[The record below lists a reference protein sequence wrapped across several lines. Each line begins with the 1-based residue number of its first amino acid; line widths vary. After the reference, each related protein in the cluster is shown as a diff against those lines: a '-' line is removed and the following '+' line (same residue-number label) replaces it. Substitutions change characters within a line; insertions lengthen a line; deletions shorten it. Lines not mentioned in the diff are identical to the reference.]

1 MMNQEYSMM
10 NNKKIVRKVSKS
22 HVNRN
27 VVGRLLQISMAF
39 VFLLF
44 VGRFLYL
51 SISKTIAGENISER
65 VSNLYKRDEILKSV
79 RGAIYDNSGNVIA
92 EDSHSFTLYAILDKS
107 SLDYKGK
114 PMYVVDKEKTAEKL
128 STVIPLSEKKI
139 LKYLHPKHKAYQVE
153 FGTAGSGI
161 SLATKKKIM
170 AMHLPGI
177 HFDETPSRLYPN
189 GRFASHIIGIAQPF
203 NDKKTHSIN
212 LIGTMGIEKYFN
224 KVLSGKDGRRIA
236 LVDAGE
242 YQLPGGQ
249 HSYKAPINGNNIYLT
264 IDSQL
269 QIYLENLLDAVQNKY
284 KPKALTAI
292 VEDVK
297 TGKIR
302 AASQRPTFDPATRKG
317 LNDNWRNILVQDSYE
332 PGSVF
337 KILSITA
344 AIQEG
349 KYNPKEYY
357 RSGSITFNG
366 STIHD
371 WNYTGWGAIP
381 FEQAFPRSCNVGMS
395 ILVNRLGRHTWR
407 RYLDNYHIGKK
418 TNITL
423 PDENSGLIN
432 IHSQIDQAVTSFGQ
446 GINVNAMQMM
456 QVYSALANSGQMLK
470 PQLVEKIVSSSGKV
484 IKRYKKIK
492 VGKPIYSQETAQTT
506 LKLMR
511 DVVEKEYGTGMTYKI
526 PGKSIAVK
534 TGTAQ
539 IAGIHGGYLKGDRN
553 YLFSV
558 VGLTPADNPRYCI
571 YITMK
576 QPQIMSD
583 PPETIMSLIFKPL
596 INRVSVSSK
605 VDMMDEQ
612 ITIPSVKGQSREQA
626 VRLLEKMG
634 LYVETI
640 GSGHKVEAQS
650 ILANTKVNPNS
661 KIIIFTG
668 GIIRCPNMKGWTI
681 KQVTQFANISK
692 VKVEVLGKGKV
703 YKQSRI
709 PRSILNRNSKVKV
722 ELR

>member
-1 MMNQEYSMM
+1 MM

-114 PMYVVDKEKTAEKL
+114 PMYVVDKKKTAEKL

-349 KYNPKEYY
+349 KYNPKEYC

-381 FEQAFPRSCNVGMS
+381 FEQAFPRSSNVGMS
-395 ILVNRLGRHTWR
+395 ILVNRLGRQTWR

-492 VGKPIYSQETAQTT
+492 VGKPVYSQETAQTT

-605 VDMMDEQ
+605 VDMMGEQ

>member
-1 MMNQEYSMM
+1 MM

-349 KYNPKEYY
+349 KYNPKEYF

-381 FEQAFPRSCNVGMS
+381 FEQAFPRSSNVGMS

-446 GINVNAMQMM
+446 GITVNALQMM

-492 VGKPIYSQETAQTT
+492 VGKPVYSQETAQTT

-539 IAGIHGGYLKGDRN
+539 IAGIHGGYLKGDRH

-605 VDMMDEQ
+605 VDMMGEQ

-640 GSGHKVEAQS
+640 GSGNKVEAQS

>member
-1 MMNQEYSMM
+1 MM

-349 KYNPKEYY
+349 KYNPKEYF

-381 FEQAFPRSCNVGMS
+381 FEQAFPRSSNVGMS
-395 ILVNRLGRHTWR
+395 ILVNRLGRQTWR

-446 GINVNAMQMM
+446 GINVNALQMM

-492 VGKPIYSQETAQTT
+492 VGKPVYSQETAQTT

-605 VDMMDEQ
+605 VDMMGEQ

-640 GSGHKVEAQS
+640 GSGNKVEAQS

>member
-1 MMNQEYSMM
+1 MM

-349 KYNPKEYY
+349 KYNPKEYF

-381 FEQAFPRSCNVGMS
+381 FEQAFPRSSNIGMS

-446 GINVNAMQMM
+446 GITVNALQMM

-492 VGKPIYSQETAQTT
+492 VGKPVYSQETAQTT

-511 DVVEKEYGTGMTYKI
+511 DVVEKDYGTGITYKI

-605 VDMMDEQ
+605 VDMMGEQ

-640 GSGHKVEAQS
+640 GSGNKVEAQS

>member
-1 MMNQEYSMM
+1 MM

-297 TGKIR
+297 TGKIM

-381 FEQAFPRSCNVGMS
+381 FEQAFPRSSNIGMS

-492 VGKPIYSQETAQTT
+492 VGKPVYSQETAQTT

>member
-1 MMNQEYSMM
+1 MM

-349 KYNPKEYY
+349 KYNPKEYF

-381 FEQAFPRSCNVGMS
+381 FEQAFPRSSNIGMS

-446 GINVNAMQMM
+446 GITVNALQMM

-470 PQLVEKIVSSSGKV
+470 PQLVEKIVSFSGKV

-492 VGKPIYSQETAQTT
+492 VGKPVYSQETAQTT

-539 IAGIHGGYLKGDRN
+539 IAGIHGGYLKGDRH

-605 VDMMDEQ
+605 VDMMGEQ

-640 GSGHKVEAQS
+640 GSGNKVEAQS

>member
-1 MMNQEYSMM
+1 MM

-381 FEQAFPRSCNVGMS
+381 FEQAFPRSSNVGMS

-446 GINVNAMQMM
+446 GINVNALQMM

-492 VGKPIYSQETAQTT
+492 VGKPVYSQETAQTT

-576 QPQIMSD
+576 QPQIMTD

-605 VDMMDEQ
+605 VDMMGEQ

-640 GSGHKVEAQS
+640 GSGNKVEAQS

>member
-1 MMNQEYSMM
+1 MM

-22 HVNRN
+22 HFNRN
-27 VVGRLLQISMAF
+27 VVGRLLQISIAF
-39 VFLLF
+39 VFFLF

-114 PMYVVDKEKTAEKL
+114 PMYVVDKKKTAEKL

-381 FEQAFPRSCNVGMS
+381 FEQAFPRSSNVGMS
-395 ILVNRLGRHTWR
+395 ILVNRLGRQTWR

-492 VGKPIYSQETAQTT
+492 VGKPVYSQETAQTT

>member
-1 MMNQEYSMM
+1 MM

-349 KYNPKEYY
+349 KYNPKEYF

-381 FEQAFPRSCNVGMS
+381 FEQAFPRSSNIGMS

-446 GINVNAMQMM
+446 GITVNALQMM

-492 VGKPIYSQETAQTT
+492 VGKPVYSQETAQTT
-506 LKLMR
+506 LKLML

-539 IAGIHGGYLKGDRN
+539 IAGIHGGYLKGDRH

-576 QPQIMSD
+576 KPQIMSD

-605 VDMMDEQ
+605 VDMMGEQ

-640 GSGHKVEAQS
+640 GSGNKVEAQS

>member
-1 MMNQEYSMM
+1 MM

-114 PMYVVDKEKTAEKL
+114 PMYVVDKKKTAEKL

-203 NDKKTHSIN
+203 NDKKNHSIN

-302 AASQRPTFDPATRKG
+302 AASQRPTFDLATRKG

-381 FEQAFPRSCNVGMS
+381 FEQAFPRSSNVGMS
-395 ILVNRLGRHTWR
+395 ILVNRLGKHTWR

-492 VGKPIYSQETAQTT
+492 VGKPVYSQETAQTT

>member
-1 MMNQEYSMM
+1 MM

-297 TGKIR
+297 TGKIM

-381 FEQAFPRSCNVGMS
+381 FEQAFLRSSNVGMS

-492 VGKPIYSQETAQTT
+492 VGKPVYSQETAQTT

>member
-1 MMNQEYSMM
+1 MM

-114 PMYVVDKEKTAEKL
+114 PMYVVDKKKTAEKL

-203 NDKKTHSIN
+203 NDKKNHSIN

-269 QIYLENLLDAVQNKY
+269 HIYLENLLDAVQNKY

-297 TGKIR
+297 TGKIM

-357 RSGSITFNG
+357 RSGSITFND

-381 FEQAFPRSCNVGMS
+381 FEQAFPRSSNVGMS

-492 VGKPIYSQETAQTT
+492 VGKPVYSQETAQTT

>member
-1 MMNQEYSMM
+1 MM

-366 STIHD
+366 STIND

-381 FEQAFPRSCNVGMS
+381 FEQAFPRSSNVGMS

-446 GINVNAMQMM
+446 GINVNALQMM

-492 VGKPIYSQETAQTT
+492 VGKPVYSQETAQTT

-605 VDMMDEQ
+605 VDMMGEQ

-640 GSGHKVEAQS
+640 GSGNKVEAQS

>member
-1 MMNQEYSMM
+1 MM

-128 STVIPLSEKKI
+128 STVIPLSEKKF

-284 KPKALTAI
+284 KPKVLTAI

-349 KYNPKEYY
+349 KYNPKEYF

-381 FEQAFPRSCNVGMS
+381 FEQAFPRSSNIGMS

-446 GINVNAMQMM
+446 GITVNALQMM

-492 VGKPIYSQETAQTT
+492 VGKPVYSQETAQTT

-539 IAGIHGGYLKGDRN
+539 IAGIHGGYLKGDRH

-605 VDMMDEQ
+605 VDMMGEQ

>member
-1 MMNQEYSMM
+1 MM

-357 RSGSITFNG
+357 RSGSITFDG

-446 GINVNAMQMM
+446 GINVNALQMM

-492 VGKPIYSQETAQTT
+492 VGKPVYSQETAQTT

-605 VDMMDEQ
+605 VDMMGEQ

-640 GSGHKVEAQS
+640 GSGNKVEAQS

>member
-1 MMNQEYSMM
+1 MM

-349 KYNPKEYY
+349 KYNPKEYF

-381 FEQAFPRSCNVGMS
+381 FEQAFPRSSNIGMS

-446 GINVNAMQMM
+446 GITVNALQMM

-492 VGKPIYSQETAQTT
+492 VGKPVYSQETAQTT

-511 DVVEKEYGTGMTYKI
+511 DVVEKEYGTGRTYKI

-605 VDMMDEQ
+605 VDMMGEQ

-640 GSGHKVEAQS
+640 GSGNKVEAQS

>member
-1 MMNQEYSMM
+1 MM

-349 KYNPKEYY
+349 KYNPKEYF

-381 FEQAFPRSCNVGMS
+381 FEQAFPRSSNIGMS

-446 GINVNAMQMM
+446 GITVNALQMM

-492 VGKPIYSQETAQTT
+492 VGKPVYSQETAQTT

-511 DVVEKEYGTGMTYKI
+511 DVVEKEYGTGTTYKI

-583 PPETIMSLIFKPL
+583 PPETIMSLILKPL

-605 VDMMDEQ
+605 VDMMGEQ

-640 GSGHKVEAQS
+640 GSGNKVEAQS

>member
-1 MMNQEYSMM
+1 MM

-381 FEQAFPRSCNVGMS
+381 FEQAFPRSSNIGMS

-446 GINVNAMQMM
+446 GITVNAMQMM

-492 VGKPIYSQETAQTT
+492 VGKPVYSQETAQTT

-539 IAGIHGGYLKGDRN
+539 IAGIHGGYLKGDRH

-605 VDMMDEQ
+605 VDMMGEQ

-640 GSGHKVEAQS
+640 GSGNKVEAQS

>member
-1 MMNQEYSMM
+1 MM

-381 FEQAFPRSCNVGMS
+381 FEQAFPRSSNVGMS
-395 ILVNRLGRHTWR
+395 ILVNRLGRQTWR

-492 VGKPIYSQETAQTT
+492 VGKPVYSQETAQTT

-526 PGKSIAVK
+526 SGKSIAVK

-605 VDMMDEQ
+605 VDMMGEQ

-640 GSGHKVEAQS
+640 GSGNKVEAQS

>member
-1 MMNQEYSMM
+1 MM

-114 PMYVVDKEKTAEKL
+114 PMYVVDKKKTAEKL

-203 NDKKTHSIN
+203 NDKKNHSIN

-381 FEQAFPRSCNVGMS
+381 FEQAFPRSSNIGMS

-492 VGKPIYSQETAQTT
+492 VGKPVYSQETAQTT

-605 VDMMDEQ
+605 VDMMGEQ

-626 VRLLEKMG
+626 VRLLEEMG

-640 GSGHKVEAQS
+640 GSGNKVEAQS

>member
-1 MMNQEYSMM
+1 MM

-381 FEQAFPRSCNVGMS
+381 FEQAFPRSSNVGMS
-395 ILVNRLGRHTWR
+395 ILVDRLGRHTWR

-446 GINVNAMQMM
+446 GINVNALQMM

-492 VGKPIYSQETAQTT
+492 VGKPVYSQETAQTT

-605 VDMMDEQ
+605 VDMMGEQ

-640 GSGHKVEAQS
+640 GSGNKVEAQS

>member
-1 MMNQEYSMM
+1 MM

-114 PMYVVDKEKTAEKL
+114 PMYVVDKKKTAEKL

-203 NDKKTHSIN
+203 NDKKNHSIN

-357 RSGSITFNG
+357 RSESITFNG

-381 FEQAFPRSCNVGMS
+381 FEQAFPRSSNVGMS

-446 GINVNAMQMM
+446 GINVNALQMM

-492 VGKPIYSQETAQTT
+492 VGKPVYSQETAQTT

-605 VDMMDEQ
+605 VDMMGEQ

-640 GSGHKVEAQS
+640 GSGNKVEAQS

>member
-1 MMNQEYSMM
+1 MM

-297 TGKIR
+297 TGKIM

-381 FEQAFPRSCNVGMS
+381 FEQAFPRSSNVGMS

-492 VGKPIYSQETAQTT
+492 VGKPVYSQETAQTT

-576 QPQIMSD
+576 QPQVMSD

-605 VDMMDEQ
+605 VDMMSEQ
-612 ITIPSVKGQSREQA
+612 ITIPSVKGQFREQA

>member
-1 MMNQEYSMM
+1 MM

-349 KYNPKEYY
+349 KYNPKEYC

-381 FEQAFPRSCNVGMS
+381 FEQAFPRSSNVGMS

-446 GINVNAMQMM
+446 GITVNALQMM

-492 VGKPIYSQETAQTT
+492 VGKPVYSQKTAQTT

-511 DVVEKEYGTGMTYKI
+511 DVVEKEYGTGITYKI

-605 VDMMDEQ
+605 VDMMGEQ

-640 GSGHKVEAQS
+640 GSGNKVEAQS

>member
-1 MMNQEYSMM
+1 MM

-22 HVNRN
+22 NFNRN
-27 VVGRLLQISMAF
+27 VVGRLLQISIAF

-114 PMYVVDKEKTAEKL
+114 PMYVVDKKKTAEKL

-381 FEQAFPRSCNVGMS
+381 FEQAFPRSSNVGMS
-395 ILVNRLGRHTWR
+395 ILVNRLGRQTWR

-492 VGKPIYSQETAQTT
+492 VGKPVYSQETAQTT

>member
-1 MMNQEYSMM
+1 MM

-349 KYNPKEYY
+349 KYNPKEYC

-381 FEQAFPRSCNVGMS
+381 FEQAFPRSSNIGMS

-446 GINVNAMQMM
+446 GITVNALQMM

-470 PQLVEKIVSSSGKV
+470 PQLVEKIVSSSGMV

-492 VGKPIYSQETAQTT
+492 VGKPVYSQETAQTT

-511 DVVEKEYGTGMTYKI
+511 DVVEKEYGTGTTYKI

-605 VDMMDEQ
+605 VDMMGEQ

-640 GSGHKVEAQS
+640 GSGNKVEAQS

>member
-1 MMNQEYSMM
+1 MM

-139 LKYLHPKHKAYQVE
+139 LKYLHPKHKAE

-357 RSGSITFNG
+357 RSGSITFDG

-381 FEQAFPRSCNVGMS
+381 FEQAFPRSSNVGMS

-446 GINVNAMQMM
+446 GINVNALQMM

-492 VGKPIYSQETAQTT
+492 VGKPVYSQETAQTT

-605 VDMMDEQ
+605 VDMMGEQ

-640 GSGHKVEAQS
+640 GSGNKVEAQS

>member
-1 MMNQEYSMM
+1 MM

-65 VSNLYKRDEILKSV
+65 VGNLYKRDEILKSV

-114 PMYVVDKEKTAEKL
+114 PMYVVDKKKTAEKL
-128 STVIPLSEKKI
+128 STVIPLSEKKF

-203 NDKKTHSIN
+203 NDKKNHSIN

-297 TGKIR
+297 TGKIM

-381 FEQAFPRSCNVGMS
+381 FEQAFPRSSNVGMS

-492 VGKPIYSQETAQTT
+492 VGKPVYSQETAQTT

-583 PPETIMSLIFKPL
+583 TPETIMSLIFKPL

-605 VDMMDEQ
+605 VDMMGEQ

-640 GSGHKVEAQS
+640 GSGNKVEAQS

>member
-1 MMNQEYSMM
+1 MM

-114 PMYVVDKEKTAEKL
+114 PMYVVDKKKTAEKL

-297 TGKIR
+297 TGKIM

-381 FEQAFPRSCNVGMS
+381 FEQAFPRSSNIGMS

-446 GINVNAMQMM
+446 GINVNALQMM

-492 VGKPIYSQETAQTT
+492 VGKPVYSQETAQTT

-605 VDMMDEQ
+605 VDIMGEQ

-640 GSGHKVEAQS
+640 GSGNKVEAQS

-703 YKQSRI
+703 YKQSSI

>member
-1 MMNQEYSMM
+1 MM

-349 KYNPKEYY
+349 KYNPKEYF

-381 FEQAFPRSCNVGMS
+381 FEQAFPRSSNVGMS
-395 ILVNRLGRHTWR
+395 ILVNRLGRQTWR

-446 GINVNAMQMM
+446 GINVNALQMM

-492 VGKPIYSQETAQTT
+492 VGKPVYSQETAQTT

-596 INRVSVSSK
+596 INRVIVSSK
-605 VDMMDEQ
+605 VDMMGEQ

-640 GSGHKVEAQS
+640 GSGNKVEAQS

>member
-1 MMNQEYSMM
+1 M

-297 TGKIR
+297 TGKIM

-381 FEQAFPRSCNVGMS
+381 FEQAFPRSSNVGMS

-492 VGKPIYSQETAQTT
+492 VGKPVYSQETAQTT

-576 QPQIMSD
+576 QPQVMSD

-605 VDMMDEQ
+605 VDMMSEQ

>member
-1 MMNQEYSMM
+1 MM

-297 TGKIR
+297 TGKIM

-381 FEQAFPRSCNVGMS
+381 FEQAFPRSSNVGMS

-492 VGKPIYSQETAQTT
+492 VGKPVYSQETAQTT

-526 PGKSIAVK
+526 PEKSIAVK

>member
-1 MMNQEYSMM
+1 MM

-114 PMYVVDKEKTAEKL
+114 PMYVVDKKKTAEKL

-203 NDKKTHSIN
+203 NDKKNHSIN

-297 TGKIR
+297 TGKIM

-357 RSGSITFNG
+357 RSGSITFND

-381 FEQAFPRSCNVGMS
+381 FEQAFPRSSNVGMS

-492 VGKPIYSQETAQTT
+492 VGKPVYSQETAQTT

>member
-1 MMNQEYSMM
+1 MM

-297 TGKIR
+297 TGKIM

-381 FEQAFPRSCNVGMS
+381 FEQAFPRSSNVGMS

-492 VGKPIYSQETAQTT
+492 VGKPVYSQETAQTT

-576 QPQIMSD
+576 QPQVMSD

-605 VDMMDEQ
+605 VDMMSEQ

>member
-1 MMNQEYSMM
+1 MM

-236 LVDAGE
+236 WVDAGE

-349 KYNPKEYY
+349 KYNPKEYC

-381 FEQAFPRSCNVGMS
+381 FEQAFPRSSNIGMS

-446 GINVNAMQMM
+446 GITVNALQMM

-492 VGKPIYSQETAQTT
+492 VGKPVYSQETAQTT

-511 DVVEKEYGTGMTYKI
+511 DVVEKEYGTGTTYKI

-605 VDMMDEQ
+605 VDMMGEQ

-640 GSGHKVEAQS
+640 GSGNKVEAQS

-709 PRSILNRNSKVKV
+709 LRSILNRNSKVKV

>member
-1 MMNQEYSMM
+1 MM

-349 KYNPKEYY
+349 KYNPKEYF

-381 FEQAFPRSCNVGMS
+381 FEQAFPRSSNIGMS

-446 GINVNAMQMM
+446 GITVNALQMM

-492 VGKPIYSQETAQTT
+492 VGKPVYSQETAQTT

-539 IAGIHGGYLKGDRN
+539 IAGIHGGYLKGDRQ

-605 VDMMDEQ
+605 VDMMGEQ

-640 GSGHKVEAQS
+640 GSGNKVEAQS

>member
-1 MMNQEYSMM
+1 MM

-65 VSNLYKRDEILKSV
+65 VGNLYKRDEILKSV

-114 PMYVVDKEKTAEKL
+114 PMYVVDKKKTAEKL

-203 NDKKTHSIN
+203 NDKKNHSIN

-297 TGKIR
+297 TGKIM

-381 FEQAFPRSCNVGMS
+381 FEQAFPRSSNVGMS

-492 VGKPIYSQETAQTT
+492 VGKPVYSQETAQTT

>member
-1 MMNQEYSMM
+1 MM

-22 HVNRN
+22 HFNRN
-27 VVGRLLQISMAF
+27 VVGRLLQISIAF

-114 PMYVVDKEKTAEKL
+114 PMYVVDKKKTAEKL

-203 NDKKTHSIN
+203 NDKKNHSIN

-297 TGKIR
+297 TGKIM

-446 GINVNAMQMM
+446 GISVNAMQMM

-492 VGKPIYSQETAQTT
+492 VGKPVYSQETAQTT

>member
-1 MMNQEYSMM
+1 MM

-236 LVDAGE
+236 LVDAGG

-349 KYNPKEYY
+349 KYNPKEYC

-381 FEQAFPRSCNVGMS
+381 FEQAFPRSSNIGMS

-446 GINVNAMQMM
+446 GITVNALQMM

-492 VGKPIYSQETAQTT
+492 VGKPVYSQETAQTT

-511 DVVEKEYGTGMTYKI
+511 DVVEKEYGTGITYKI

-605 VDMMDEQ
+605 VDMMGEQ

-640 GSGHKVEAQS
+640 GSGNKVEAQS

>member
-1 MMNQEYSMM
+1 MM

-22 HVNRN
+22 HFNRN
-27 VVGRLLQISMAF
+27 VVGRLLQISIAF

-114 PMYVVDKEKTAEKL
+114 PMYVVDKKKTAEKL

-381 FEQAFPRSCNVGMS
+381 FEQAFPRSSNVGMS
-395 ILVNRLGRHTWR
+395 ILVNRLGRQTWR

-492 VGKPIYSQETAQTT
+492 VGKPVYSQETAQTT

-626 VRLLEKMG
+626 V
-634 LYVETI
+634 
-640 GSGHKVEAQS
+640 
-650 ILANTKVNPNS
+650 
-661 KIIIFTG
+661 
-668 GIIRCPNMKGWTI
+668 IRKNGTLC
-681 KQVTQFANISK
+681 
-692 VKVEVLGKGKV
+692 
-703 YKQSRI
+703 
-709 PRSILNRNSKVKV
+709 
-722 ELR
+722 